1 MPTASHTPGEQRD
14 VQSFSVHKSPH
25 YFVTFPKMRLLST
38 FHAVVLAT
46 AIAAPFVGAVDVG
59 SCEEFAA
66 VDRKT
71 ETEMTITNA
80 DFACDE
86 YTRVSIRSDMVL
98 KSSVGPVTFSNFSL
112 KIYESLI
119 VEPDVI
125 FTGIVDVVSV
135 VVVVTCS

>member
-1 MPTASHTPGEQRD
+1 
-14 VQSFSVHKSPH
+14 
-25 YFVTFPKMRLLST
+25 MRLLST

-46 AIAAPFVGAVDVG
+46 AIAAPFIGAVDVG

-66 VDRKT
+66 VDRET
-71 ETEMTITNA
+71 ETEVTITNA

-119 VEPDVI
+119 VEPGVI

-135 VVVVTCS
+135 VAVTCS